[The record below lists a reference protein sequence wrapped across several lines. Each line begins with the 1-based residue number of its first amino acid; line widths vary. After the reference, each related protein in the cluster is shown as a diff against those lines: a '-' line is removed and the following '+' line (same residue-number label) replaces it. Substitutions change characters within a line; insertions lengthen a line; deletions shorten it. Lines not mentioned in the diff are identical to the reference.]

1 MFRPD
6 LPIKSSTEDLL
17 SRSAFSRALADAIL
31 AYTHKESVVTA
42 LYGEWGSGKSSV
54 VNLVLERIEEVAVDM
69 PTDSRPIVVKFNPWN
84 YSDQNQLVE
93 HFFRSLSVALHRTD
107 AGAEAKK
114 AGEQLEVYAEFFTPL
129 ALIPDPTGLSNALAV
144 TANVVLKKMGL
155 ALVAWGKLKAKDL
168 EKVRKELDVLLA
180 KQKRK
185 ILIVIDDIDRLNNSE
200 IRQIFQLVKA
210 LGDFP
215 NTVYM
220 LAFDRDVVVKALAHV
235 QEGSG
240 DDYLEKIVQ
249 IPFQLPTTSRA
260 EVEKVLFGQLDELIG
275 GIPHP
280 RWDQT
285 QWGNVYH
292 DGLRSFFTSVRDV
305 TRFVNSLRFSFGMV
319 KDEVDAVDFVAITA
333 LQVFEPKVY
342 EGIRENPD
350 LFSGVLDRGYGSRD
364 AEKQQ
369 ARERCDEIV
378 GRAVSLPHKQMLELL
393 TRLFP
398 KVESTYENMG
408 YGSDFL
414 GEWRRKGRVC
424 SPDKFETFFR
434 LSIPAGELSES
445 EVATG
450 LGLAA
455 SQPAFADMLLELN
468 SSGRLIRFLERMEDY
483 TEEAIPLAHVPA
495 ISNVLM
501 DLGDLFP
508 EGQGGM
514 FERDTSMKV
523 MRLMYQLSRRYVSH
537 DERFELCRTAIEQA
551 TRSLYTV
558 VREVGLQGQQ
568 HGKFRANNEPADP
581 EEKRTVNPAQL
592 DELEKLAVKKIS
604 EWAADGR
611 LKRQSNLISILYKWK
626 HWAADGPAQVA
637 AFVNS
642 MVQNDEGLLTLLAGF
657 EGKAFVSSG
666 SDRVSRVEY
675 RISLKTVEDFLQIN
689 AIEPRLRTIVASER
703 VKCMPAD
710 HQRAVKTFLDT
721 VDGKAEAW

>member
-31 AYTHKESVVTA
+31 AYAHKESVVTA

-54 VNLVLERIEEVAVDM
+54 VNLVLERINEVAVDM

-84 YSDQNQLVE
+84 YSDQNQLIE
-93 HFFRSLSVALHRTD
+93 QFFRSLSVALHRTD

-144 TANVVLKKMGL
+144 AANVVFKKMGL

-168 EKVRKELDVLLA
+168 DKVRKELDVLLA

-185 ILIVIDDIDRLNNSE
+185 ILIVIDDIDRLNNTE

-249 IPFQLPTTSRA
+249 ISFQLPTASRA

-275 GIPHP
+275 CIPQT

-285 QWGNVYH
+285 HWGNVYH
-292 DGLRSFFTSVRDV
+292 DGVRSFFTSVRDV

-319 KDEVDAVDFVAITA
+319 KNEVDAVDFVAITA

-342 EGIRENPD
+342 EGIRENPE
-350 LFSGVLDRGYGSRD
+350 LFAGVLDRGYDSRN

-369 ARERCDEIV
+369 AKKRCDEII

-414 GEWRRKGRVC
+414 VEWRRKGRVC

-434 LSIPAGELSES
+434 LSLPAGEISES

-468 SSGRLIRFLERMEDY
+468 AVGRLIRFLERMEDY
-483 TEEAIPLAHVPA
+483 TEEAIPLAHVPTIFNA
-495 ISNVLM
+495 LM

-523 MRLMYQLSRRYVSH
+523 MRLMYQLSRRYASH
-537 DERFELCRTAIEQA
+537 DERFELCRSAIEQA

-558 VREVGLQGQQ
+558 VFEVGLQGQQ

-581 EEKRTVNPAQL
+581 EEKRTVNPVQL
-592 DELEKLAVKKIS
+592 DVLEKLAVQKIT

-611 LKRQSNLISILYKWK
+611 LTGHSNLISILYKWK
-626 HWAADGPAQVA
+626 HWATDGPSQVTS
-637 AFVNS
+637 FVNS
-642 MVQNDEGLLTLLAGF
+642 MVQDDEGLVTLIAGF

-675 RISLKTVEDFLQIN
+675 RMNLKTVEEFLQLESIGPRSR
-689 AIEPRLRTIVASER
+689 AIAASDQFGSL
-703 VKCMPAD
+703 PAD

-721 VDGKAEAW
+721 VDGKADTW